1 MLHQTMLLW
10 HIACIE
16 LEVTEINLKRIIPES
31 GQTKVG
37 TFKEL
42 FHTMNLW
49 SQKSFRVLKK
59 KGNRHQVAAVT
70 MLLNSNFIL
79 SVTHIV
85 QPTLCVP

>member
-10 HIACIE
+10 HIDCIE
-16 LEVTEINLKRIIPES
+16 LEATEINVKRIIPE
-31 GQTKVG
+31 TKVG

-42 FHTMNLW
+42 LHTMNLW

-79 SVTHIV
+79 SVTHRCTTHIV
-85 QPTLCVP
+85 RTIED